1 LSFSLPFTVKP
12 KELDHLE
19 ELMKRIMVVVLLVAL
34 FLAPGILAAQMQGGG
49 KGQQMKTQMHANMGT
64 MADMMAKIYEMMNKG
79 NATSEQWQEMMNIME
94 QMIQMMKEMSVPHGG
109 QMQEQHQKQLQDMNK
124 SLNTLYENVV
134 R

>member
-1 LSFSLPFTVKP
+1 
-12 KELDHLE
+12 
-19 ELMKRIMVVVLLVAL
+19 MKRIMVVVLLVAL

-49 KGQQMKTQMHANMGT
+49 KGQQMKTQMHANMGM

-79 NATSEQWQEMMNIME
+79 NATSEQWQEMMDIME
-94 QMIQMMKEMSVPHGG
+94 QMIQMMKDMSVPHGG

>member
-1 LSFSLPFTVKP
+1 
-12 KELDHLE
+12 
-19 ELMKRIMVVVLLVAL
+19 MKRIMVVVLVVAL
-34 FLAPGILAAQMQGGG
+34 FLAPAILAAQMQGGG
-49 KGQQMKTQMHANMGT
+49 KGQQMKTQLHANMGM

-79 NATSEQWQEMMNIME
+79 NATSEQWQEMMDIME